1 MNPRDGIV
9 LKREVDDQDRRNK
22 LAVDRR
28 KYCQLGW
35 PTTGSVYRAK
45 RRPLSSQVDNI
56 VATIDVPWRNF
67 LSLEFWTKYPHFCR
81 YRNFLSTRRKP
92 ACQKTSSIRT
102 KGSTERRLVTN
113 TRQTHTHFQ
122 IHRIGPQLRTPDGRK
137 CWAGNVVDGW
147 RNADAAACQHWRPG
161 CSAPTDT
168 MVRGRSD
175 TGKLSLPAWREP
187 QSVTSSQRAVG
198 RAVSDQSRDQ
208 TSECRW

>member
-1 MNPRDGIV
+1 MRSWIYELYVIFNKIHKVQVKNKVQKVRTSQLCVKYSPLWSSKLVFDCGVNAKQYGYRLLQMNPRDDIV

-35 PTTGSVYRAK
+35 LTTGSVYLAK

-67 LSLEFWTKYPHFCR
+67 LSLEFRTKYLHFCR

-113 TRQTHTHFQ
+113 TRQTHTLTNTS
-122 IHRIGPQLRTPDGRK
+122 HRAATE
-137 CWAGNVVDGW
+137 
-147 RNADAAACQHWRPG
+147 NARRP
-161 CSAPTDT
+161 
-168 MVRGRSD
+168 
-175 TGKLSLPAWREP
+175 
-187 QSVTSSQRAVG
+187 
-198 RAVSDQSRDQ
+198 
-208 TSECRW
+208 